1 MLRFILPVLI
11 VAATY
16 QSSHSQNQGWNP
28 TPESFAAAYDSF
40 PDSEAIILEEK
51 GFLAVIDGDMQLLYS
66 VKIHILNEKGRDY
79 GEVSLDF
86 LEGEEIEISRGHS
99 FNLTESGEVV
109 SSQLDDQRIIREQI
123 GDHYFNLRFNLP
135 NVRVGTIVHYVY
147 KKTISNPY
155 RFSWRFQN
163 DIPTLESIFGLD
175 YSSTI
180 RFSLAFTGAM
190 EDKLESSSEEEYRM
204 KNIPARREEEFV
216 PNEGNYEPQIWIEF
230 AQIKG
235 TGIFEQ
241 AAIQM
246 GWDNFSFEFWNLP
259 FVAQPQ
265 KKSKVVKK
273 KVKEL
278 CRGLE
283 DEEAK
288 ARSIYQFVQSNIRWD
303 EEGDIIPSQTPF
315 EVLESQGGNTADIN
329 NLLFQMLRMA
339 EIDVSLGL
347 VGTRDFSSM
356 IPDFFIASQ
365 FNNLLVVCN
374 VNGKEYALDATDRY
388 RPFGLLDL
396 NQLNRIYLVIN
407 EEGSNW
413 KSIPIDIPSIQG
425 IRGLFT
431 IADDGQMSGQ
441 VAFTHKGYSAV
452 LARTIIEQEGM
463 EEYWSWR
470 MEDEFEKDW
479 ASEVV
484 VTGLSDPDS
493 QITVSAVL
501 DIPDFAMSTGDYL
514 YLQPIFTDRILDN
527 PFKDSVRLYPIDF
540 PYPFASETRISYI
553 LPPGFSSE
561 DRPEN
566 SKVTL
571 PNGDMSFI
579 YVIGDLDIGV
589 SVMNQLVLRKSFYQT
604 EEYSS
609 VKQIYDEMMDRHGQ
623 QIVLKKQMKEE

>member
-16 QSSHSQNQGWNP
+16 QSSHSQNQGWIP

-40 PDSEAIILEEK
+40 PDSEAVILEEK
-51 GFLAVIDGDMQLLYS
+51 GFLAVIEGDIQLLYS

-79 GEVSLDF
+79 GEVSLDY

-109 SSQLDDQRIIREQI
+109 TSQLDDQRIIREQI

-230 AQIKG
+230 TQIKG

-246 GWDNFSFEFWNLP
+246 GWDNYSFEFWNLP

-265 KKSKVVKK
+265 KKAKVVKK

-283 DEEAK
+283 DQEAK

-329 NLLFQMLRMA
+329 NLLFQMLRIA
-339 EIDVSLGL
+339 EIDVSLAL

-431 IADDGQMSGQ
+431 IADDGQMSGR

-540 PYPFASETRISYI
+540 PYPFASETRISYL
-553 LPPGFSSE
+553 LPSGFAPE

-609 VKQIYDEMMDRHGQ
+609 VKQIYDEMLNRHGQ
-623 QIVLKKQMKEE
+623 QLVLKRKADE